1 MMGGVRMAQTV
12 QLEQL
17 PEAARHELLDFYEF
31 LMQKYVVSGVKSS
44 KRVSKKPV
52 LEKADEK
59 SLRALQ
65 ALAGIWKERHISL
78 ESLRQS
84 AWQRQP

>member
-1 MMGGVRMAQTV
+1 MAQTV

-31 LMQKYVVSGVKSS
+31 LMRKYVASDGGAA
-44 KRVSKKPV
+44 KKVARKAV
-52 LEKADEK
+52 LEKTDK
-59 SLRALQ
+59 SPSLALQ
-65 ALAGIWKERHISL
+65 ALSGIWKDRSVSL

>member
-1 MMGGVRMAQTV
+1 MAQTV

-31 LMQKYVVSGVKSS
+31 LMQKYVVSDGGAA
-44 KRVSKKPV
+44 KKVARKAV
-52 LEKADEK
+52 LEKTDK
-59 SLRALQ
+59 NPSLALQ
-65 ALAGIWKERHISL
+65 ALAGIWKERPVSL

>member
-1 MMGGVRMAQTV
+1 MPQTV

-17 PEAARHELLDFYEF
+17 PKAARHELLDFYEF
-31 LMQKYVVSGVKSS
+31 LLQKYVVSGNTSPQKTDKKTVQGKSG
-44 KRVSKKPV
+44 
-52 LEKADEK
+52 EK
-59 SLRALQ
+59 SVSALQ
-65 ALAGIWKERHISL
+65 ALAGIWKERPVSL

>member
-1 MMGGVRMAQTV
+1 MAQTV

-31 LMQKYVVSGVKSS
+31 LMQKYVVLDGKSS
-44 KRVSKKPV
+44 KKTARKTV
-52 LEKADEK
+52 LEKSGEK
-59 SLRALQ
+59 SSLALQ
-65 ALAGIWKERHISL
+65 ALAGIWKERPVSL